1 MPSLRHLSV
10 VLAVALCAPLSAHAI
25 EFSAEELAR
34 AKALQQRLV
43 TLDSH
48 LDTPANFGRTGF
60 DIEQRHDRNALSQVD
75 YPRMVEGA
83 LDGGFWAIYTDQGD
97 RSAAAHLAERD
108 HGLQRLLE
116 IREMLAANPA
126 RFALASYL
134 LELLGR
140 LAPEGGAPVDLKRL
154 FEFALAALRAV
165 DAATPD
171 AKLRAFLELR
181 ALHALG
187 LCPELARCVRCG
199 RALAGEGRVGFHV
212 GEGGP
217 LCAACGAGVE
227 GVLPIHLG
235 TLRSLERGLRLD
247 LDRLGRLALGP
258 ATLSEARELL
268 ARFQRFHLGLE
279 LRSQRFL
286 DGILSGATPPAA

>member
-126 RFALASYL
+126 RFALAL
-134 LELLGR
+134 T
-140 LAPEGGAPVDLKRL
+140 ADDADLSGT
-154 FEFALAALRAV
+154 A
-165 DAATPD
+165 
-171 AKLRAFLELR
+171 
-181 ALHALG
+181 
-187 LCPELARCVRCG
+187 
-199 RALAGEGRVGFHV
+199 
-212 GEGGP
+212 
-217 LCAACGAGVE
+217 CAARDFT
-227 GVLPIHLG
+227 HLAHN
-235 TLRSLERGLRLD
+235 S
-247 LDRLGRLALGP
+247 
-258 ATLSEARELL
+258 S
-268 ARFQRFHLGLE
+268 
-279 LRSQRFL
+279 
-286 DGILSGATPPAA
+286 